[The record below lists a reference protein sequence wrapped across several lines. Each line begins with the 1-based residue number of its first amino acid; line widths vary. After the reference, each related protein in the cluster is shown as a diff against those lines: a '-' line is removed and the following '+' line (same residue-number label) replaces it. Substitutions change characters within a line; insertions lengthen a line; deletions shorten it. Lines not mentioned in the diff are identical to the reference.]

1 MVSRIHVV
9 GAGLVTMLVLLGALV
24 GSGIVL
30 LSVPDRAVGP
40 GSVFTE
46 TTNNFDQLVVVLMEN
61 KNLNEVYGPATF
73 LTQLADQFAFAT
85 GWSSITN
92 PSQPNYIALIGG
104 RTFGGGGGGNQPNP
118 NQPTIVELLQDA
130 GQSWDAFAED
140 GRGA

>member
-1 MVSRIHVV
+1 MVSRIHVA
-9 GAGLVTMLVLLGALV
+9 GAALVTLLVLLGALV

-104 RTFGGGGGGNQPNP
+104 STFGVSGDGNHRSEERR
-118 NQPTIVELLQDA
+118 V
-130 GQSWDAFAED
+130 GQGCGS
-140 GRGA
+140 RR